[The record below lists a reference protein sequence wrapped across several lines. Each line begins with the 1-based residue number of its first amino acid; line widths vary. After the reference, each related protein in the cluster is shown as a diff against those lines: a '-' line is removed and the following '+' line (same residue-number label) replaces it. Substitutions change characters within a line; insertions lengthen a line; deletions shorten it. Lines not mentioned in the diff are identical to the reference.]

1 MGSRSFSL
9 LTLLTAALAGGP
21 LAAQSCRD
29 DAIWLRGDW
38 GSVRL
43 SVEVADDAAE
53 RAQGLMHVEQMPP
66 GAGMLFVYETERP
79 TAFWMKNTLISLDM
93 IFADAQGRV
102 VKVHPMAIPHDE
114 TPIPS
119 GEPVQYVLEING
131 GMAAQ
136 LGIAEGSEMMH
147 PAITGD
153 PVWPCE

>member
-1 MGSRSFSL
+1 MGSRNFSL

-66 GAGMLFVYETERP
+66 GAGMLFVYEAERP
-79 TAFWMKNTLISLDM
+79 REEEMRQHMLLLTLNI
-93 IFADAQGRV
+93 
-102 VKVHPMAIPHDE
+102 
-114 TPIPS
+114 
-119 GEPVQYVLEING
+119 
-131 GMAAQ
+131 
-136 LGIAEGSEMMH
+136 
-147 PAITGD
+147 
-153 PVWPCE
+153 